1 MLDTVKAC
9 GGDLLV
15 HRVRVTSGVLS
26 VGQTVRADVTRQTR
40 RRVRANHTATHLL
53 QRALKIVLGEDTA
66 QQGSQVTP
74 DALRF
79 DFNAPQ
85 VRSEFIDVGL
95 GFGLES

>member
-1 MLDTVKAC
+1 M
-9 GGDLLV
+9 
-15 HRVRVTSGVLS
+15 
-26 VGQTVRADVTRQTR
+26 
-40 RRVRANHTATHLL
+40 RANHTATHLL